1 MRPLEVVAVL
11 IIVALLVLWVVWLR
25 ASRLDRL
32 HRKVVSAR
40 AVVAAQLVRRGTVAA
55 ELATSG
61 LLDPVSSV
69 VLGESAWQAL
79 AVSTTASTAA
89 PDTPAVLG
97 ESEWRQ
103 LGVSTTTVPGAPAGL
118 VAPAAQVTP
127 GPAESELTAA
137 LTEML
142 SDEAEVDRLAA
153 DPLGAELLD
162 QLAAAWYRV
171 QLARRIHNEAVA
183 QALRV
188 RRGWMVRT
196 FHLAGS
202 AVEPTTLE
210 LDDSMPMTMSER
222 HG

>member
-1 MRPLEVVAVL
+1 MRPLEVFAVL
-11 IIVALLVLWVVWLR
+11 FIVCALVLWAVWLR

-40 AVVAAQLVRRGTVAA
+40 TVVTAQLVRRATVAA

-79 AVSTTASTAA
+79 AVSTTASTTSG
-89 PDTPAVLG
+89 DTRVVLG
-97 ESEWRQ
+97 ETASAVQ
-103 LGVSTTTVPGAPAGL
+103 PG
-118 VAPAAQVTP
+118 P

-137 LTEML
+137 LTELL
-142 SDEAEVDRLAA
+142 SDDPEVDRLRS

-188 RRGWMVRT
+188 RRGRLVRA
-196 FHLAGS
+196 FRLAGH
-202 AVEPTTLE
+202 APEPKTLE
-210 LDDSMPMTMSER
+210 MDDSMPQTLNEQS

>member
-1 MRPLEVVAVL
+1 MSWLEIVAVVV
-11 IIVALLVLWVVWLR
+11 IVALLVLWMVWVR

-79 AVSTTASTAA
+79 GVSTTASSAA

-97 ESEWRQ
+97 ESEWKQ
-103 LGVSTTTVPGAPAGL
+103 LGASTSAPDAR
-118 VAPAAQVTP
+118 AAQP

-137 LTEML
+137 LTELL
-142 SDEAEVDRLAA
+142 SDEAEVDRLRA
-153 DPLGAELLD
+153 DALGAELLD
-162 QLAAAWYRV
+162 QLAAAWFRV

-202 AVEPTTLE
+202 ATEPRTLE
-210 LDDSMPMTMSER
+210 LDDSMPATMSDQR
-222 HG
+222 RA

>member
-1 MRPLEVVAVL
+1 MRPLEVVA
-11 IIVALLVLWVVWLR
+11 LLVIVLVVVFWAIWLR

-32 HRKVVSAR
+32 HRKVVAAR
-40 AVVAAQLVRRGTVAA
+40 AVVTAQLVRRATVAA

-89 PDTPAVLG
+89 PDTRAVLG
-97 ESEWRQ
+97 DAASA
-103 LGVSTTTVPGAPAGL
+103 VPPGS
-118 VAPAAQVTP
+118 
-127 GPAESELTAA
+127 GPAESELTAT
-137 LTEML
+137 LTELL
-142 SDEAEVDRLAA
+142 SDDPEIDRLRA

-183 QALRV
+183 QAQRV
-188 RRGWMVRT
+188 RRGWLVRT
-196 FHLAGS
+196 FHLAGH
-202 AVEPTTLE
+202 APEPTTLE
-210 LDDSMPMTMSER
+210 MDDAMPQTLSEQSPT
-222 HG
+222 

>member
-1 MRPLEVVAVL
+1 MRPLEIIAVL
-11 IIVALLVLWVVWLR
+11 IIVSLLVLWAVWLR

-40 AVVAAQLVRRGTVAA
+40 AVVAAQLVRRGSVAA

-79 AVSTTASTAA
+79 AVSTTASTTA
-89 PDTPAVLG
+89 PDARAVLG
-97 ESEWRQ
+97 DAASAVQ
-103 LGVSTTTVPGAPAGL
+103 PA
-118 VAPAAQVTP
+118 P

-137 LTEML
+137 LTELL
-142 SDEAEVDRLAA
+142 SDDLEVERLRA

-196 FHLAGS
+196 FHLAGH
-202 AVEPTTLE
+202 AAEPKTLE
-210 LDDSMPMTMSER
+210 LDDSMPATLSEQR
-222 HG
+222 GS